1 MSPRILAL
9 LLPLAAC
16 RLDRDIEMTPEL
28 EEVVASNNTFT
39 ADLYGA
45 NATEDG
51 NVFLSPFSV
60 YSALGMTLAGA
71 DGTTADEMRD
81 VLYVGDDEEAFHENL
96 GALTDNLNGRFKGY
110 QIAVANRIFGQEGL
124 SWERDFLDVTADDY
138 GAELEEE
145 DFQGDPDGARKDING
160 WVSDQTHGMI
170 DSLFDKGTI
179 TSSTRM
185 VLANAIWFKGDWLE
199 AFDTSNTKDHD
210 FTLADG
216 SVVSAPLM
224 FQTIDEA
231 YYAEFDG
238 GKVLR
243 LPYKREDVSFFAV
256 LPDAADGLPAL
267 EAELSGET
275 LTDWLDSAS
284 SGEVSVQ
291 LPRLDLEQK
300 LEMSQL
306 LSDLGMPTAFT
317 DGADFGRMLQDS
329 DLRIS
334 TVIHDAVLS
343 LDEEGTEA
351 AAATG
356 IGVETTAYHPP
367 VEFHADHPF
376 LFGIRDELT
385 GAILFIG
392 RVSDPTAG

>member
-145 DFQGDPDGARKDING
+145 DFRGDPDGARKDING